1 MIQEKPINIFPPSEH
16 SDPIRRGLG
25 TQYAINSTSQG
36 QLSVE
41 DPPSSPFLHAGSG
54 DAEPWVTRKKE
65 LGEPKTGGRQAGK
78 DTSLVSGSVELL
90 DQVPPERRNI
100 SFSGTQV

>member
-1 MIQEKPINIFPPSEH
+1 MIQEKPINMFPPSEH

-41 DPPSSPFLHAGSG
+41 DRFSPPSSMLGQEMQSPGPQG
-54 DAEPWVTRKKE
+54 RK
-65 LGEPKTGGRQAGK
+65 
-78 DTSLVSGSVELL
+78 S
-90 DQVPPERRNI
+90 
-100 SFSGTQV
+100 